1 MKTIAASL
9 LIAAAAFGANAYAE
23 PVNNEIGAPVFG
35 LAQSDS
41 QVSRAQVQQEI
52 KTPPV
57 HAIDSNNEIGSPV
70 FGLYHSNSPVTRAQ
84 VEQEI
89 KAAPAF
95 PLDSNNEIGSPV
107 FGLAK

>member
-35 LAQSDS
+35 LVQSGS
-41 QVSRAQVQQEI
+41 QVTRAQVQQEI
-52 KTPPV
+52 KAAPA

-70 FGLYHSNSPVTRAQ
+70 FGLAQAGSQVSRAQ
-84 VEQEI
+84 VRQEL
-89 KAAPAF
+89 ANAPRTVG
-95 PLDSNNEIGSPV
+95 LNSV
-107 FGLAK
+107 YFGA